1 MNNEKRQITM
11 THDVEK
17 ILKSFMKHY
26 GALNRDIPEARNAYT
41 DLQKTVHKDGAL
53 PAKFK
58 ELICIVASVLK
69 PCEECMVYH
78 TKQAISLGATREEIM
93 EACSVAI
100 VMGGGPAV
108 SAMAIVQDCLELWA
122 PRK

>member
-1 MNNEKRQITM
+1 M
-11 THDVEK
+11 TDDVEK
-17 ILKSFMKHY
+17 TLKSFMKHF
-26 GALNRDIPEARNAYT
+26 GALNRDIPDARNAFT

-58 ELICIVASVLK
+58 EIICIVASILS
-69 PCEECMVYH
+69 PCEKCMVFH
-78 TKQAISLGATREEIM
+78 TKQALSLGATREEIM

-108 SAMAIVQDCLELWA
+108 SNIAVVQDCLDAWA
-122 PRK
+122 PR

>member
-1 MNNEKRQITM
+1 M

-17 ILKSFMKHY
+17 ILKSFMKHF
-26 GALNRDIPEARNAYT
+26 GALNRDIPDARNAYT

-58 ELICIVASVLK
+58 EMICIVAAILS
-69 PCEECMVYH
+69 PCEECMVFH

-100 VMGGGPAV
+100 VMGGGPAI
-108 SAMAIVQDCLELWA
+108 SAIAVVQDSLDVWA
-122 PRK
+122 PR